1 MTWKNAAKRVE
12 AGIATMLAWAAGGGV
27 TAEEMLKAADEV
39 AADMAEMVAL
49 ANVECAS
56 NEDLHD
62 MAQTCRA
69 ISAKL
74 AVFDER
80 AQAILAMMRN
90 ERNGDAAVA

>member
-1 MTWKNAAKRVE
+1 MTWRDAAERVE
-12 AGIATMLAWAAGGGV
+12 AGIATLLAWATGGGV

-39 AADMAEMVAL
+39 AADMAKMVAL
-49 ANVECAS
+49 VSVECAS

-62 MAQTCRA
+62 MAQTCPA

-80 AQAILAMMRN
+80 AKAILAMMRN